1 MSGDSRDLAGKAS
14 SRRVW
19 KIFLGLFVCGAV
31 LLGAFAWY
39 LTSNSFQAFVRRQL
53 VAELEQATG
62 GRVEV
67 GAFHTSPFRLRIEV
81 LNITIHG
88 REGSGEVPYAH
99 VDQLIAEIKVISL
112 LEREFGF
119 HSLVLERPVVHII
132 FYPDGTTNQPQPRNA
147 IAGKDSIAPLFNFSI
162 SRLDIRQGKLIW
174 DNQTIP
180 LDFQGQNVSVELNYL
195 LFSRR
200 YDGRILIGK
209 ADTRLKDLRPF
220 AWMADAQ
227 FSLGRDYVQI
237 KSLHATVGRSHLD
250 ADGRIENLRQPKVN
264 LDYAVLVDMGEA
276 GAILRNRDIRRG
288 VLEVQGQ
295 GSGAAGQFSSEGK
308 IALTDF
314 DGKFNAVTATH
325 ATFSSPFKVTPERI
339 TLSKIEATMFAGSIS
354 GDADIKNWRA
364 SPDSVQR
371 MRKKQDL
378 SLEQQG
384 AARLQFRG
392 ISVSDVIAGI
402 SLQNSILHRLH
413 VAGDGSGAVQLRWRR
428 TPKNAVAQ
436 IALDV
441 TPPQKITSGK
451 LPLNAHLRG
460 TYDGEAQDLEL
471 SEFNAATQNTKVIAS
486 GRLSSRAALRVSLES
501 SNIAELQPAISSLGY
516 TNVPVFQEGNV
527 SFNGTAAG
535 KLSDYMISGNVRAQD
550 FTVRLPISEKGI
562 AQQSHWDYF
571 HASVQFSP
579 EQVAVRNAN
588 LKTADTTVNFDLSAN
603 LTNGKMLP
611 QNAMTLRMDMRDAD
625 VQRLLELTQYRYPV
639 TGRMNL
645 ALRLSGTEADPHGD
659 GSIALQDAEIY
670 GQRLKQLNADLRL
683 IHRQAEINNISMS
696 SYGGTA
702 TGGVLYDLHN
712 KTWHF
717 NINGENFDLA
727 QLPSSNRQMAMQG
740 RFGFNAQGSGTLQ
753 APAIQGN
760 IHLHDV
766 QMGNDHLGTIGLQ
779 LSAKNRQLHLEGQSE
794 FQQSHLS
801 LNGDIQLHG
810 DLPTTASLQFT
821 NWEINGLAGR
831 YLKAKLT
838 GRSSVS
844 GMLHVSGPL
853 LRPQEMDV
861 TGSLSDL
868 SLDAEN
874 IKLHNSAPMEFSVS
888 KRLLRVQ
895 EFHLVGEG
903 TDFTATGTLQ
913 LQAPYAMDWSARGNA
928 NLRLIETFDH
938 DFTSRGRITMRA
950 TGKGTISQ
958 PSIDGQ
964 LDISRGSIA
973 YIDLPSALSEING
986 TVLFNQSEMKIQT
999 LTARTGGGLITLT
1012 GGSTFY
1018 NHQLHFDLGVVGQDV
1033 RLRYPP
1039 GVSSTANVGLRFA
1052 GTPAAST
1059 LSGEIT
1065 VTKLSVT
1072 PGFDFANYLAR
1083 SGQPAVL
1090 AQTNTLLN
1098 HIALDVHITTTPE
1111 LQMQTASMR
1120 FSGDADLRVRGT
1132 VQTPAL
1138 LGRADILDGG
1148 QIYFNGS
1155 RYTLQ
1160 RGDIVFLDP
1169 TSIVPILDLQASTQI
1184 RDYDI
1189 TLRVTGDAR
1198 HPTVNFQSEPPLPS
1212 SDIIALLALG
1222 RTNAESGQLQQQS
1235 GLSPFNQEAGNLA
1248 LAEAFNAAIS
1258 DRVQRL
1264 FGGSRIKIDPQG
1276 LSTETSLA
1284 RGPALTIEQQ
1294 VAGNLTLTYTTNVSQ
1309 TSQQIIQAQ
1318 YNISKNVSIVGIRD
1332 QNGVVSF
1339 DVKIRHRKK

>member
-1 MSGDSRDLAGKAS
+1 MNNNRDSNAKAS

-19 KIFLGLFVCGAV
+19 KIFLGLFICGAV
-31 LLGAFAWY
+31 LIGAFAWY

-67 GAFHTSPFRLRIEV
+67 GAFHTSPFRLRVEV

-88 REGSGEVPYAH
+88 REASGEVPYAH
-99 VDQLIAEIKVISL
+99 VDQLIAEIKIISL
-112 LEREFGF
+112 LEREFGL
-119 HSLVLERPVVHII
+119 HSLVLERPVIHII

-147 IAGKDSIAPLFNFSI
+147 VVGKDSIAQLFNFSI

-180 LDFQGQNVSVELNYL
+180 LDFQGQNVSAELNYL

-237 KSLHATVGRSHLD
+237 KSLHASIGRSHLD
-250 ADGRIENLRQPKVN
+250 ASGRIENLRQPQIN
-264 LDYAVLVDMGEA
+264 LDYAVLADMGEA

-288 VLEVQGQ
+288 VLEVRGQ
-295 GSGAAGQFSSEGK
+295 GTAAAGQFSSEGK

-314 DGKFNAVTATH
+314 DGKFDTVTAAH
-325 ATFSSPFKVTPERI
+325 ASFSSPFKVTQERVS
-339 TLSKIEATMFAGSIS
+339 LSKIEASVFAGSIS
-354 GDADIKNWRA
+354 GDADIKNWHT
-364 SPDSVQR
+364 SPDTTHGSR
-371 MRKKQDL
+371 NKQGP

-384 AARLQFRG
+384 TARLQFKNV
-392 ISVSDVIAGI
+392 SVSDVIAGV
-402 SLQNSILHRLH
+402 SLQNSILRRFN
-413 VAGDGSGAVQLRWRR
+413 VSGDGSGAVQLHWRK
-428 TPKNAVAQ
+428 TPRNVVAQ

-441 TPPQKITSGK
+441 TPPQKTNLGK
-451 LPLNAHLRG
+451 LPLNAHMRG

-471 SEFNAATQNTKVIAS
+471 SEFSAATQNTRVTAS

-501 SNIAELQPAISSLGY
+501 SNVGELQPAIASLGY
-516 TNVPVFQEGNV
+516 ANIPSFEQGAVW
-527 SFNGTAAG
+527 FNGTAAG
-535 KLSDYMISGNVRAQD
+535 RLSDYMISGNVRAQD
-550 FTVRLPISEKGI
+550 FTVRLPIHEKGI
-562 AQQSHWDYF
+562 AQQSHWDFF
-571 HASVQFSP
+571 HASLQFSP
-579 EQVAVRNAN
+579 EQIAVRNAN
-588 LKTADTTVNFDLSAN
+588 LKTDDTTVNFDLSAN
-603 LTNGKMLP
+603 LTDGQLLP
-611 QNAMTLRMDMRDAD
+611 QNAMTLRMDMHAAD
-625 VQRLLELTQYRYPV
+625 VHSLLELTQYRYPI

-645 ALRLSGTEADPHGD
+645 ALRLSGTEADPHGE
-659 GSIALQDAEIY
+659 GSIALQGAEIY
-670 GQRLKQLNADLRL
+670 GKHLDQFNADLRL

-702 TGGVLYDLHN
+702 TGGILYDFHN
-712 KTWHF
+712 KTGHF

-727 QLPSSNRQMAMQG
+727 QFSAANRQMTLRG
-740 RFGFNAQGSGTLQ
+740 RLGFHAQGAGTLQ
-753 APAIQGN
+753 APVVQGD
-760 IHLHDV
+760 IHLRDV
-766 QMGNDHLGTIGLQ
+766 QAGNDHLGNVGLQ
-779 LSAKNRQLHLEGQSE
+779 LSAKNGQLHLEGQSE
-794 FQQSHLS
+794 FQQSHMS
-801 LNGDIQLHG
+801 LNGDVQLHG
-810 DLPTTASLQFT
+810 DLPTSATLQFT
-821 NWEINGLAGR
+821 NWEINGLASR
-831 YLKAKLT
+831 YVKAKLT

-844 GMLHVSGPL
+844 GMLHVIGPL
-853 LRPQEMDV
+853 LRPREMNV
-861 TGSLSDL
+861 TGSLTDV

-874 IKLHNSAPMEFSVS
+874 LKLHNSAPVDFSVS
-888 KRLLRVQ
+888 RLLLRVQ
-895 EFHLVGEG
+895 QFHLVGEG

-913 LQAPYAMDWSARGNA
+913 LQPPYVMDWSARGNA

-938 DFTSRGRITMRA
+938 DFTSRGRVTIRA
-950 TGKGTISQ
+950 TGKGTLSQ
-958 PSIDGQ
+958 PTIDGQ
-964 LDISRGSIA
+964 LDITRGSIA
-973 YIDLPSALSEING
+973 YINLPSALSEING
-986 TVLFNQSEMKIQT
+986 TVLFNQNEMKIQT
-999 LTARTGGGLITLT
+999 LTARTGGGLITLS

-1090 AQTNTLLN
+1090 AQTNTLLS

-1111 LQMQTASMR
+1111 LQMQTASVR

-1155 RYTLQ
+1155 KYTLQ

-1169 TSIVPILDLQASTQI
+1169 TAIAPILDLQASTQI

-1222 RTNAESGQLQQQS
+1222 RTNSEAGQAQLQS
-1235 GLSPFNQEAGNLA
+1235 GLSPFNQEAGNVA
-1248 LAEAFNAAIS
+1248 LAEAFSAAIS

-1318 YNISKNVSIVGIRD
+1318 YNLSKNVSIVGIRD